1 MNTLCSVVTAVDSFV
16 PEKVVTNEDLSKIM
30 DTTDEWITER
40 TGIKE
45 RHQAE
50 VETSTSE
57 LGIKAAKKVFE
68 KSGFDPKNLELIVAA
83 TVTPDYYFPGIGVLV
98 QRGLGLTN
106 IPAIDIR
113 GQCSAFAW
121 GITTADAYLRSGFYK
136 SALVIGSEIHS
147 RMMEYTTRGRNF
159 TVLFGDGAGVM
170 LLEAKNYKEGR
181 PTAQNTLRGVIDHE
195 MGSDGSGAE
204 LLILKRPGF
213 SKGYKEFF
221 TVQEAEE
228 GDDRPHME
236 GRQVFRN
243 AVERMYNSATALLKR
258 NGVSVADIDLVIPH
272 QANMRI
278 NESVRE
284 KLGLPPEKVFNNIQ
298 RYGNTTS
305 ATLPICM
312 TEAEQMG
319 RLKKGMLVMTLT
331 FGSGFTWGANLIRW

>member
-1 MNTLCSVVTAVDSFV
+1 MNTLCSVVKAVDCFV
-16 PEKVVTNEDLSKIM
+16 PEKIVTNQQLSEMM

-45 RHQAE
+45 RHM
-50 VETSTSE
+50 VGDETSTSE
-57 LGIKAAKKVFE
+57 LGIKAAQKILNKLD
-68 KSGFDPKNLELIVAA
+68 FDPKKIDLIVAA
-83 TVTPDYYFPGIGVLV
+83 TVTPDYYFPGIGVLI
-98 QRGLGLTN
+98 QRGLGLNN

-121 GITTADAYLRSGFYK
+121 GIASADAYLRSGFYK
-136 SALVIGSEIHS
+136 TALVIGSEIHS
-147 RMMEYTTRGRNF
+147 RMMEYSTRGRNF
-159 TVLFGDGAGVM
+159 TVLFGDGAGAM
-170 LLEAKNYKEGR
+170 LLEAQEHPAGR
-181 PTAQNTLRGVIDHE
+181 PSAQNGLRGVIDHN

-204 LLILKRPGF
+204 LLVLKRPGF
-213 SKGYKEFF
+213 AKGYKEFF
-221 TVQEAEE
+221 SVEEAEE

-243 AVERMYNSATALLKR
+243 AVERMSQSAAALLSR
-258 NGVSVADIDLVIPH
+258 NQITIDDIDLIIPH
-272 QANMRI
+272 QANMPI
-278 NESVRE
+278 NEAVRE
-284 KLGLPPEKVFNNIQ
+284 RLGAPPEKVFNNIE

-312 TEAEQMG
+312 TEAESKG